1 MATTPTIAVVMANML
16 LLLLLVLCAM
26 LFMLTI
32 SNIDVGISSVVGVH
46 SFVVSWLVVVAVVVV
61 VVFVGNYK
69 MMKNEAK

>member
-1 MATTPTIAVVMANML
+1 
-16 LLLLLVLCAM
+16 M

-46 SFVVSWLVVVAVVVV
+46 SFVVSWLVVVVVV